1 MNKKI
6 VKDALILTAF
16 TLILGFVLGLVYEI
30 TKEPIAQANAE
41 AEQEAYQNV
50 FADAGYFEALEGF
63 DSEAACKL
71 VADAGYSDD
80 IDDVQVAYDKE
91 GGTVLGYVITVTAKD
106 ASQANITFSVGIRN
120 DGTVNGYSVTSISE
134 TPGLGA
140 YAADDDPD
148 SDEDFMDQF
157 KNKKV
162 DVFNV
167 VKQEPTSDDQI
178 EALSGATI
186 TSRAVANGV
195 NACIVYFQNELSGGA
210 ES

>member
-1 MNKKI
+1 MSKKI

-16 TLILGFVLGLVYEI
+16 TLVLGVILGLVYEI
-30 TKEPIAQANAE
+30 TKEPIAQAKAK
-41 AEQEAYQNV
+41 AAQEAYQTV

-63 DSEAACKL
+63 DSEAASKL

-80 IDDVQVAYDKE
+80 INDVQVAYDKE
-91 GGTVLGYVITVTAKD
+91 GGNVLGYVITVTAKD

-140 YAADDDPD
+140 YAADDDPENE
-148 SDEDFMDQF
+148 DEFIDQF

-162 DVFNV
+162 DAFTV
-167 VKQEPTSDDQI
+167 VKTEAASDSEI
-178 EALSGATI
+178 ESLSGATI
-186 TSRAVANGV
+186 TSKAVANGV
-195 NACIVYFQNELSGGA
+195 NACIVYFQNELAGGA
-210 ES
+210 EA